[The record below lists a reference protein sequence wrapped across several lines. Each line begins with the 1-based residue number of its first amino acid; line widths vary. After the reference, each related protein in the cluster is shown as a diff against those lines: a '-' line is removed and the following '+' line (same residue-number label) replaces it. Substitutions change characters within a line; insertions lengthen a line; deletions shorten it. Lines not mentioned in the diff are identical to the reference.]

1 MWERNPMKG
10 ARGGAIGLQVSND
23 VAFSKRLMF
32 GFSCEIECGIWQ
44 IICK

>member
-1 MWERNPMKG
+1 MWELDPMKG
-10 ARGGAIGLQVSND
+10 GGGAIGLQFSND
-23 VAFSKRLMF
+23 VAFLKRLMF

>member
-1 MWERNPMKG
+1 MKG

-32 GFSCEIECGIWQ
+32 GFSCEIECGI
-44 IICK
+44 